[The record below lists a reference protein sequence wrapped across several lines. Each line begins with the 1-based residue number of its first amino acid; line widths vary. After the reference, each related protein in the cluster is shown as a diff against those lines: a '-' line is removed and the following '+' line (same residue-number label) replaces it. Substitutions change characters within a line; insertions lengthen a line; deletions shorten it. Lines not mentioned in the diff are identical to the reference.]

1 MITFDGGA
9 RTVQGHKVA
18 AGAAIAWVRRMDR
31 WERVASRVV
40 LIPGGDNSVVAEAW
54 AARMALQLATRPDLP
69 PGP

>member
-9 RTVQGHKVA
+9 RAVQGCKAV
-18 AGAAIAWVRRMDR
+18 AGAAIAWVRRMGH
-31 WERVASRVV
+31 WERVALRVA

-54 AARMALQLATRPDLP
+54 AARVTLQPTARPDLP